1 VSTTATIIT
10 LAFGYAF
17 VLALVV
23 ASFTARRAHP
33 WLSIAAA
40 VISVGLFYGTYVAVG
55 EVRGFPSDSAP
66 PEFFKLHWARVVE
79 PNPLSGDE
87 GRVFLW
93 LEELDEDNYPSGTP
107 RAYELPYSLDLVR
120 KVDGALASIQS
131 GEDVAGRLNQDPLTE
146 ETAERLALEIET
158 RQGRQADSDTV
169 GERVLNMELG
179 NVNFM
184 PLPAPVTPEKPL

>member
-23 ASFTARRAHP
+23 AGFAARRVHP
-33 WLSIAAA
+33 WISIAAA
-40 VISVGLFYGTYVAVG
+40 TASVGLFYGTYVALG
-55 EVRGFPSDSAP
+55 EVRGFPSDSTP

-79 PNPLSGDE
+79 PNALSGDE

-93 LEELDEDNYPSGTP
+93 LEELDADNYPSGTP
-107 RAYELPYSLDLVR
+107 RAYALPYTLDLVR

-131 GEDVAGRLNQDPLTE
+131 GEDVAGRLNQDPLDE
-146 ETAERLALEIET
+146 GTAERLALEIET
-158 RQGRQADSDTV
+158 RQGNQADSGTV
-169 GERVLNMELG
+169 GERVLSMDFG
-179 NVNFM
+179 GVTFVPM
-184 PLPAPVTPEKPL
+184 PAPVTPEKPL